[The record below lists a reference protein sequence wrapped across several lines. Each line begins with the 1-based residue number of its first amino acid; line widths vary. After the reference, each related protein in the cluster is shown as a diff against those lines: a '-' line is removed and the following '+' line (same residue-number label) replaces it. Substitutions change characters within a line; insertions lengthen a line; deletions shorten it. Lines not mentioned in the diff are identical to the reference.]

1 MFILFSL
8 SSLNIQTL
16 EGSDFTDIRP
26 LFPPMMHTIC
36 LVYSHS
42 QYFNSAARIIV
53 LITNKQI
60 PIDIK

>member
-1 MFILFSL
+1 MELIGLPG
-8 SSLNIQTL
+8 QTL
-16 EGSDFTDIRP
+16 EGSDFTDVRP

-53 LITNKQI
+53 LMTASYQVFIFRH
-60 PIDIK
+60 